1 MKFFGLGLVGAAFE
15 GGFLL
20 SPLIVDTVEQTG
32 LRLRAIHSNN
42 EFDGKE
48 VELVIE
54 SKYDQINIPQD
65 IYLTNDL
72 QHMFD
77 DFMLDMML
85 IANPAAEHR
94 KTVDAALAGFEK
106 VALTGPIALNMEDAN
121 AIVEASRNHPL
132 LVNLPRR
139 FEAGWQK
146 AHELLRSGLIGK
158 LQFINLRAFLPETN
172 YLRLWQRTQD
182 HCDELFLGQLCGYM
196 DALNWYAGAACL
208 QLSAIGD
215 TGVHDL
221 DDYDPNGVFKQLF
234 KQLPIS
240 WRSLVSQ
247 PVPGVELDDFPA
259 DEYVDH
265 LSGRFHY
272 SNGVLGA
279 LTISSNGPAAADAE
293 DLELVG
299 DKGRIWFNAAEGKLY
314 VHFWNGSDSERLDD
328 LGKVTLPLTKRLNA
342 AFLAEIPAFIE
353 GAEPKATAVEA
364 AEALKMAL
372 AMLDSINASGS
383 PVLMDLELQ
392 GEELPEPEPMS
403 DETEVIEPEA
413 DTADGKELKTG
424 DNEPLP

>member
-32 LRLRAIHSNN
+32 LRLRAIHDHN
-42 EFDGKE
+42 EFDAKE

-65 IYLTNDL
+65 IYLTADL
-72 QHMFD
+72 QHMFN
-77 DFMLDMML
+77 DFMLDVML
-85 IANPAAEHR
+85 ITNPAAEHR
-94 KTVDAALAGFEK
+94 QTAEAALAGFEK
-106 VALTGPIALNMEDAN
+106 VALTGPIALNLEDAN
-121 AIVEASRNHPL
+121 VIVEASRNHPI

-146 AHELLRSGLIGK
+146 AYQFLSSGLIGK
-158 LQFINLRAFLPETN
+158 LQFVNLRAFLPETN

-182 HCDELFLGQLCGYM
+182 NCDELFLGQLCGYM

-208 QLSAIGD
+208 QLSAIGG

-221 DDYDPNGVFKQLF
+221 DDYDPNGVFQPLF
-234 KQLPIS
+234 KQLPIR

-247 PVPGVELDDFPA
+247 HVAGEKVDDFPS

-265 LSGRFHY
+265 LSARFQF
-272 SNGVLGA
+272 SNGVIGA
-279 LTISSNGPAAADAE
+279 LTVSPHGPAASDTE

-299 DKGRIWFNAAEGKLY
+299 EKGRIWFNAAEGKLY
-314 VHFWNGSDSERLDD
+314 VHFWNGSDSECVDE
-328 LGKVTLPLTKRLNA
+328 LGNVNLPLTKRLNA
-342 AFLAEIPAFIE
+342 AFLAEIPGFIE

-364 AEALKMAL
+364 TEALKMAL

-383 PVLMDLELQ
+383 PVLMDLEIA
-392 GEELPEPEPMS
+392 GEQLPESEE
-403 DETEVIEPEA
+403 ET
-413 DTADGKELKTG
+413 T
-424 DNEPLP
+424 